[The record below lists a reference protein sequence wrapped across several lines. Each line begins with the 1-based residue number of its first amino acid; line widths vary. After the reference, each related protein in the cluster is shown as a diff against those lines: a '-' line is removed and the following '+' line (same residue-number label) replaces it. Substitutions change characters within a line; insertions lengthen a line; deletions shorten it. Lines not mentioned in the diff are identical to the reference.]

1 MTEDTVYRIFSYGY
15 TDLMRFVSGRSP
27 SPHSPTRRPDHR
39 VGPRRFLLTGTA
51 AALVLTACSSGAGPS
66 GSEGADGAQDEAP
79 LSVYATTGYLAD
91 AVSVIAPDAEVTTM
105 VGPGGDPHTYQP
117 STQDIQTIQNADLVL
132 WNGLH
137 LEAQMESQLR
147 SLGDAQVAVGEEIDP
162 ELLLP
167 WPDAGEEGEPMHD
180 PHIWNSPEAWSQAVD
195 VIAETFSDHDPDQ
208 ADAYQQRARDYRAEM
223 ETAAEEAAEATASIP
238 EPRILVTGHDAFNYY
253 GDTYDLEVHAT
264 DFISSDAALSAGELS
279 ELADLIAE
287 NEVPVIFHDNQASP
301 QAITSLREAVQSR
314 GWDVEV
320 SDEELFAD
328 SLGAGDNVNT
338 YLKVFRHN
346 TEAIVDALG
355 EERAE

>member
-1 MTEDTVYRIFSYGY
+1 MTSCAHPSSPVRRIS
-15 TDLMRFVSGRSP
+15 R
-27 SPHSPTRRPDHR
+27 
-39 VGPRRFLLTGTA
+39 LLASGTA
-51 AALVLTACSSGAGPS
+51 LSLLLTACASSDGTDDPAAQGS
-66 GSEGADGAQDEAP
+66 GEEG
-79 LSVYATTGYLAD
+79 LSIYATTGYLAD
-91 AVSVIAPDAEVTTM
+91 AVAVIAPEAEVTTM

-117 STQDIQTIQNADLVL
+117 STQDIQTIQAADLVL

-137 LEAQMESQLR
+137 LEAQMEGQLR
-147 SLGDAQVAVGEEIDP
+147 SLGEAQVAVGEEIDA

-180 PHIWNSPEAWSQAVD
+180 PHIWNSPEAWSQVIE
-195 VIAETFSDHDPDQ
+195 VIADTLSEHDPENSGD
-208 ADAYQQRARDYRAEM
+208 YESRAQTYLAEIQ
-223 ETAAEEAAEATASIP
+223 TAADEAAEATASIP

-253 GDTYDLEVHAT
+253 GHTYDLEVHAT

-314 GWDVEV
+314 GGDVAV
-320 SDEELFAD
+320 SEAELFAD

-346 TEAIVDALG
+346 TEAIVNALG
-355 EERAE
+355 DES

>member
-1 MTEDTVYRIFSYGY
+1 
-15 TDLMRFVSGRSP
+15 MRYVLGRS
-27 SPHSPTRRPDHR
+27 HSPLSSRSSRFSARLTDRHRRHR
-39 VGPRRFLLTGTA
+39 GLLAVGAG
-51 AALVLTACSSGAGPS
+51 AALVLTACSSEASPGGSGGADDAAV
-66 GSEGADGAQDEAP
+66 EGA
-79 LSVYATTGYLAD
+79 LNVYATTGYLAD

-117 STQDIQTIQNADLVL
+117 STQDIQTLQNADLVL

-137 LEAQMESQLR
+137 LEAQMEGQLR
-147 SLGDAQVAVGEEIDP
+147 SLGDAQVAVGEEIDA

-167 WPDAGEEGEPMHD
+167 WPDADEEGEPMRD
-180 PHIWNSPEAWSQAVD
+180 PHIWNSPEAWSQAVE
-195 VIAETFSDHDPDQ
+195 VIAETFSEHDPER
-208 ADAYQQRARDYRAEM
+208 ADDYQQRAEGYLSEIQ
-223 ETAAEEAAEATASIP
+223 AAADEAADATASIP
-238 EPRILVTGHDAFNYY
+238 APRILVTGHDAFNYY

-287 NEVPVIFHDNQASP
+287 HEVPVIFYDNQASP

-314 GWDVEV
+314 GWDVAV
-320 SDEELFAD
+320 SEEELFAD

-346 TEAIVDALG
+346 TEAIVNALG
-355 EERAE
+355 DEHSAD